1 MIKSNDCPVCKHL
14 DTSFVNETY
23 FIQTNDNKTLAV
35 VVGSELDGKI
45 KDVTQSIEDF
55 RKFLREKAIKLY
67 SPKGLTGFQLDW
79 VTTGKEDDDGGW
91 IKIDGDVKDLYFLML
106 KTFPYAG
113 KEYNHKIRKTY
124 DYKFLKKQAVLFYF
138 KNLDENQTKWID
150 DDSFAAEIDKDVLE
164 LYKVFVEIT
173 EYTTEYTND

>member
-1 MIKSNDCPVCKHL
+1 MNKISSSICPICRDPNHKDVY
-14 DTSFVNETY
+14 FV
-23 FIQTNDNKTLAV
+23 KTTDSKILTV
-35 VVGSELDGKI
+35 VVGSELDKKI
-45 KDVTQSIEDF
+45 KEENSLIEDY

-91 IKIDGDVKDLYFLML
+91 VKIDGDVKDLYLLML
-106 KTFPYAG
+106 EIFPYAG
-113 KEYNHKIRKTY
+113 KESNHKIRKTY

-138 KNLDENQTKWID
+138 KVLDENQTKWID
-150 DDSFAAEIDKDVLE
+150 DDSFAAEIDKDVVE

-173 EYTTEYTND
+173 EYTND